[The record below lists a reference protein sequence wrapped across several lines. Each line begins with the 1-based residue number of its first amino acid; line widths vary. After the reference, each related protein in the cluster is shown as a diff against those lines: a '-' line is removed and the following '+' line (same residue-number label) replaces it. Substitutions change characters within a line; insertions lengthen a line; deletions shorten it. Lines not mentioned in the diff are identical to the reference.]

1 MKRITLTSLV
11 LVTLIMSVKP
21 LRAQKITDGKYDKA
35 VVNLII
41 GINSENRG
49 LEKSSIYY
57 AGRDRVTEAVDA
69 LIERLNNEDDPST
82 RILIALSLYE
92 IRDRRGFNAIKE
104 LSTKDKNERVR
115 SISGLIYNEYAKSTD
130 LKFVTVNH
138 ERPDK

>member
-21 LRAQKITDGKYDKA
+21 LRAQKVTDGKYDKA
-35 VVNLII
+35 VANLII

-57 AGRDRVTEAVDA
+57 AGRDRVIEAVDA

-138 ERPDK
+138 ERPEK

>member
-21 LRAQKITDGKYDKA
+21 LRAQKVTDGKYDKA
-35 VVNLII
+35 VANLII

-115 SISGLIYNEYAKSTD
+115 SISRLIYNEYAKSTD

-138 ERPDK
+138 ERPEK